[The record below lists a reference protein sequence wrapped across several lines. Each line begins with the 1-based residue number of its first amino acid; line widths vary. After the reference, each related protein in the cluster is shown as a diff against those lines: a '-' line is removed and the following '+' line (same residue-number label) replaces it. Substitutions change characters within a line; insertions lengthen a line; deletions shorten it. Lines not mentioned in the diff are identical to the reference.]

1 MYKNKS
7 IKKYLDDLAAK
18 LPAPGGGSAAALAGA
33 LGAALMSMVCNFTL
47 GKEKYKDVQADLE
60 RIIAQTEQLREEL
73 LELVDL
79 DVEAYNSKDINR
91 CLDVPKRVCECCLEA
106 MHLCS
111 ALAKKGN
118 PNLASDVLC
127 AAILLESGFSS
138 AYVNVLINL
147 KFLKDKQRKDKILTN
162 FKPLLKEISKKR
174 KRVEKDVR
182 KIIGR

>member
-1 MYKNKS
+1 MYRDQNL
-7 IKKYLDDLAAK
+7 KKYLDDLAAK
-18 LPAPGGGSAAALAGA
+18 LPAPGGGSAAALTGA
-33 LGAALMSMVCNFTL
+33 LGCALISMVCNFTI
-47 GKEKYKDVQADLE
+47 GKEKYKDVQADIGKIL
-60 RIIAQTEQLREEL
+60 AQSEQLREEL

-91 CLDVPKRVCECCLEA
+91 CLDVPERICECCIEA
-106 MHLCS
+106 IHLCHI
-111 ALAKKGN
+111 LAEKGN
-118 PNLASDVLC
+118 PNLASDVWC

-147 KFLKDKQRKDKILTN
+147 KLLKDKPKKDKIITN
-162 FKPLLKEISKKR
+162 FKPLLREISKAR